1 MKLYK
6 KFIPSLVCFILACV
20 FVLASNGLTK
30 SNYINS
36 YPHLPAPIAKEKVL
50 ITSAGQSAEG
60 TIALKMAENLN
71 LDVDYRPRAL
81 STDLYDYQSVVIILG
96 YSPTGLAQT
105 VRSFEEEK
113 KRVHAL
119 VLEAKKMS
127 LPIILVHISG
137 KFREENYTRQFIENA
152 IPYANYF
159 IGLKELS
166 LTNDIIRKLKQN
178 NVPTT
183 LVNNVADMQ
192 IPFNSVFR

>member
-1 MKLYK
+1 MMYK
-6 KFIPSLVCFILACV
+6 KFIPSLVCFILACI
-20 FVLASNGLTK
+20 FLLASNGLTK

-36 YPHLPAPIAKEKVL
+36 YPHLPAPIAKEKLL

-60 TIALKMAENLN
+60 MIALKMAERLN

-81 STDLYDYQSVVIILG
+81 ATDLYDYKSVVIILG
-96 YSPTGLAQT
+96 YSPNGLAQT
-105 VRSFEEEK
+105 QRSFEQEK
-113 KRVHAL
+113 KRMNAL
-119 VLEAKKMS
+119 FVEVNNTN

-137 KFREENYTRQFIENA
+137 KFREENYTRQFIEDA
-152 IPYANYF
+152 IPYADYF

-166 LTNDIIRKLKQN
+166 LTNEVILKLKKN

-183 LVNNVADMQ
+183 LVNDVADMQ